1 MLLKV
6 PWHLLSYFWG
16 SFIVLLW
23 YSYHPAIIFLLYFY
37 LTSTYSCVSIMGFTY
52 GTHPLWTGRACHMGD
67 HMAGQLHTFTYMYI
81 GRQSFQLFLEPG
93 LRVSSS
99 ISSHYAW
106 QWLLL
111 HVHSVCLM
119 WKKMPFNNMRNSW
132 VWNSFS
138 YATCSLIPKRV
149 R

>member
-67 HMAGQLHTFTYMYI
+67 HMAGQLQHLHTCTLAGNHFSYFLNQVWEWVQAFFSLCVAMATFTCTF
-81 GRQSFQLFLEPG
+81 S
-93 LRVSSS
+93 
-99 ISSHYAW
+99 
-106 QWLLL
+106 
-111 HVHSVCLM
+111 
-119 WKKMPFNNMRNSW
+119 MPNVEKN
-132 VWNSFS
+132 
-138 YATCSLIPKRV
+138 AI
-149 R
+149 